1 MKKMFFAALAAG
13 CLLAATTTSAQQRPA
28 HGRQPMT
35 AEQMAKHR
43 TERMTEVLKLD
54 EVQKQELY
62 KLNLERAQQMHQM
75 REQHREAAAEK
86 REAAREQMQKQNA
99 DYDAKLKKLLS
110 AEQYKQWSEQQQQR
124 RGRGPAMRSGDNGR
138 NGDAPKD
145 ADRPRRMRGRR

>member
-28 HGRQPMT
+28 RDRQPMT

-43 TERMTEVLKLD
+43 TERMTEALKLD
-54 EVQKQELY
+54 EVQKQEVY
-62 KLNLERAQQMHQM
+62 KLNLEQAQQMRQM

-86 REAAREQMQKQNA
+86 RETDREQMQKQAA

-124 RGRGPAMRSGDNGR
+124 RGRGPAMRSGDDR
-138 NGDAPKD
+138 SAGDA
-145 ADRPRRMRGRR
+145 ANGAGRPRRGRGRR